1 MKIASQ
7 HLEEMGKWKST
18 VPENIHFVW
27 IGLFSNLNTDYIKI
41 WRDVNRDK
49 SCYLWLDKGS
59 TYCTEFHNSIEKY
72 ISKNSK
78 TPVESLITLKNEA
91 FEYIYPKVLEGYEF
105 NTLALDFLK
114 EKNIPFELDKTSQ
127 SNICSCVK
135 YVEEKDITTIFTN
148 QFLML
153 KKYYYYELI
162 LRGNQASASDIVRLI
177 ILYKYG
183 GVYIDVDTLP
193 DFDSVF
199 RHTNQYLMS
208 NRIVDNQYIS
218 LSKTKLALQVLS
230 CKRTNIQNGYDYL
243 DDCFHLSSHEKKE
256 IRENIFLDLY
266 DFNLNRIPP
275 IGKVFVYEN
284 LLALGSIKRLKGIY
298 YNNVIAS
305 HPGSKSIGIILCSIK
320 KRYRFIEKHDAIFSL
335 YEDKAP
341 YHYLSRLLGWRD
353 ESRQKISIT
362 PVLTGPGLI
371 VEVMLGLAYEL
382 VEFDNSITPCD
393 IANYFQ
399 NEDFG
404 IAFFRHNLDTPYG
417 LVSSWRS

>member
-1 MKIASQ
+1 
-7 HLEEMGKWKST
+7 MGKWKST
-18 VPENIHFVW
+18 VPGNIHFVW
-27 IGLFSNLNTDYIKI
+27 IGLFSNLNTGYIKI
-41 WRDVNRDK
+41 WMDVNRDK
-49 SCYLWLDKGS
+49 SFYLWLDKGS
-59 TYCTEFHNSIEKY
+59 TCCTEFHKSIEKY

-78 TPVESLITLKNEA
+78 TPIESLIALKNEA

-105 NTLALDFLK
+105 NTLALDFLNK
-114 EKNIPFELDKTSQ
+114 KNIPFEQDKTSQ
-127 SNICSCVK
+127 RNIFSCFK
-135 YVEEKDITTIFTN
+135 YVEIKDITPIFTD

-162 LRGNQASASDIVRLI
+162 LRGNLASASDIVRLI

-193 DFDSVF
+193 DLDSVF
-199 RHTNQYLMS
+199 RHTNQYLIS

-218 LSKTKLALQVLS
+218 LSKTKLALQVLN
-230 CKRTNIQNGYDYL
+230 CKFTNIQNGCDYL
-243 DDCFHLSSHEKKE
+243 DDCLHLSYHEKTE
-256 IRENIFLDLY
+256 IRKNIFFDLY
-266 DFNLNRIPP
+266 DFNLKKIPP
-275 IGKVFVYEN
+275 LGKVFAYEN

-305 HPGSKSIGIILCSIK
+305 HPGSKSIRIILCSIK
-320 KRYRFIEKHDAIFSL
+320 KRYRFIEKHNAIFSL
-335 YEDKAP
+335 YEGNAP
-341 YHYLSRLLGWRD
+341 HHYLSRLLGWRD

-362 PVLTGPGLI
+362 PILTGPGLI

-382 VEFDNSITPCD
+382 VEFDNNVTPGD

-404 IAFFRHNLDTPYG
+404 IAFFRHTLDTPDG